1 MVIKRGNSKMSRI
14 GQKPINIAKD
24 VKISLDNGTIT
35 TQGPLGSL
43 SWKFPS
49 TMTIEIKGSQV
60 WVKRASDDKKE
71 KALHGLTRSVINNMV
86 NGVKTGFEK
95 TLLIEGVGY
104 KAILEGKSI
113 KLQVGFSHP
122 VIVKPPAGITFEV
135 PEPTKI
141 KVKGIDKQLVG
152 EIAAE
157 IRAIRKA
164 DVYKRKGI
172 RYIDEYIKTKVG
184 KTGI

>member
-1 MVIKRGNSKMSRI
+1 MSRI
-14 GQKPINIAKD
+14 GQAPISVPKD
-24 VKISLDNGTIT
+24 VKINLDNCTIT
-35 TQGPLGSL
+35 ANGPLGGL
-43 SWKFPS
+43 SWSFPS
-49 TMTIEIKGSQV
+49 TMTIEINENQLL
-60 WVKRASDDKKE
+60 VKRSSDDKKQ

-86 NGVKTGFEK
+86 QGVKTGFEK

-104 KAILEGKSI
+104 KATLEGKNI
-113 KLQVGFSHP
+113 KLQLGFSHP
-122 VIVKPPAGITFEV
+122 VIVKPPEGITFEV
-135 PEPTKI
+135 PEPIKI

-157 IRAIRKA
+157 IRAIRQA
-164 DVYKRKGI
+164 EVYKRKGI